1 MEKARKMLDL
11 KAEFDEGLAEITGER
26 AGRLRIGVS
35 GKRFTLT
42 WAGEMYVEK
51 ARKMLDLKAE
61 FDEGLAEITG
71 ERAGRLRIGVQL
83 RRETWLI
90 PPVLARFKSEYPRIQ
105 VVIQEGNHKELM
117 QMFNAYELDLV
128 LMNGADV
135 KGGMQAQ
142 ELFSEELLIAV
153 PQLSPL
159 NEKAVWAEGSRYR
172 YLDLKWLNGQNVILP
187 YPGQSL
193 RADVEAVLKSEGITL
208 GRIETIRNIEMAMQM
223 VAEGLGIGFNREY
236 YAMNMKYRKRVNYYT
251 MGATAPK
258 TAFVA
263 GYRKDIHVTEP
274 MQRFIAVNYYTMGAT
289 APKTAFVA
297 GYRKDIHVTEPMQ
310 RFIALCRQQAYT
322 EWESLAQ

>member
-1 MEKARKMLDL
+1 MAGDETREKRGYAMNL
-11 KAEFDEGLAEITGER
+11 KEQTYVCVLAECGNITKAAER
-26 AGRLRIGVS
+26 LFISQPALSIYISTLEKNLGVRLFDRS

-42 WAGEMYVEK
+42 WTGEMYVEK

-274 MQRFIAVNYYTMGAT
+274 MQRFIA
-289 APKTAFVA
+289 
-297 GYRKDIHVTEPMQ
+297 
-310 RFIALCRQQAYT
+310 LCRQQAYT